1 MSADRERVFD
11 PGLQPERTALAWRRT
26 ALALTGGSVIIM
38 RILPSV
44 IGVAAL
50 VIGFT
55 GLALA
60 LVVLVGSH
68 RRYLRQHRA
77 LTSTEPVVLRSGWP
91 VVALTAAALLIGV
104 LCLLFVLARG

>member
-1 MSADRERVFD
+1 VTADPERVFD

-26 ALALTGGSVIIM
+26 ALALAGGSVIIM

-50 VIGFT
+50 VLGFA

-60 LVVLVGSH
+60 LIVLIGSH
-68 RRYLRQHRA
+68 RRYRRQHRA
-77 LTSTEPVVLRSGWP
+77 LTSAEPVVLRSGWP
-91 VVALTAAALLIGV
+91 VAAMTAATLLVGV

>member
-1 MSADRERVFD
+1 MTGEPERVFD

-26 ALALTGGSVIIM
+26 ALALAGGSVVIM

-44 IGVAAL
+44 IGGAAL
-50 VIGFT
+50 ALGFA

-60 LVVLVGSH
+60 LIVLVGSH
-68 RRYLRQHRA
+68 RRYRRQHRA

-91 VVALTAAALLIGV
+91 VAALTGATLLVGV
-104 LCLLFVLARG
+104 LCLLFVLSRA

>member
-1 MSADRERVFD
+1 MTADPKRVFD

-26 ALALTGGSVIIM
+26 ALALAGGSVVIM

-50 VIGFT
+50 VLGFA

-60 LVVLVGSH
+60 LIVLFGSH
-68 RRYLRQHRA
+68 RRYRRQHRA
-77 LTSTEPVVLRSGWP
+77 LTSAEPVVLRSGWP
-91 VVALTAAALLIGV
+91 VAAMTGATLLVGV
-104 LCLLFVLARG
+104 LCLLFVLGRG